1 LKRVIS
7 FILAT
12 VVALTS
18 FATGASA
25 ASQLETTVDKLIGIK
40 YRYGGTTTKGFDC
53 SGFTTYVFNQV
64 GIKLLRSS
72 REQATMGKKV
82 ERKDLRPGDLVFF
95 NTFGKRISHVGIYL
109 GDGKFVHS
117 SSKRGVRISSMSER
131 YYVKRYVTARRVL
144 SEDLYT
150 AFAVDKSVLEAV
162 EVAVNSSDNEG
173 DVASVPTS
181 ALQRSLP
188 AAVELDEADE
198 AVEAE
203 DSDTAEVP

>member
-7 FILAT
+7 FIVAS

-40 YRYGGTTTKGFDC
+40 YRYGGMTTKGFDC

-64 GIKLLRSS
+64 GVKLLRSS

-82 ERKDLRPGDLVFF
+82 ERNDLRPGDLVFF
-95 NTFGKRISHVGIYL
+95 NTFGKRISHAGIYL

-117 SSKRGVRISSMSER
+117 SSKRGVRISSMSDR
-131 YYVKRYVTARRVL
+131 YYVKRYITARRVL
-144 SEDLYT
+144 SEELYT
-150 AFAVDKSVLEAV
+150 AFALDGSMLQAV
-162 EVAVNSSDNEG
+162 EVAVNSSNNQG
-173 DVASVPTS
+173 DTASVPAST
-181 ALQRSLP
+181 LLNSLP
-188 AAVELDEADE
+188 AAEEIDVADE
-198 AVEAE
+198 AEETTTA
-203 DSDTAEVP
+203 TAEAP

>member
-25 ASQLETTVDKLIGIK
+25 ASQLESTVDKLVGIK

-53 SGFTTYVFNQV
+53 SGFTSYVFNKV

-72 REQATMGKKV
+72 REQATMGIKV
-82 ERKDLRPGDLVFF
+82 DRDDLRPGDLVFF

-117 SSKRGVRISSMSER
+117 SSKRGVRISSMSEK
-131 YYVKRYVTARRVL
+131 YYVKRYVTSRRVL
-144 SEDLYT
+144 SEELYT
-150 AFAVDKSVLEAV
+150 AFAVDGSVLQAV
-162 EVAVNSSDNEG
+162 EVAVNSSNNQG
-173 DVASVPTS
+173 DTASVPTGT
-181 ALQRSLP
+181 LQRSLP
-188 AAVELDEADE
+188 AAVELDEANEADE
-198 AVEAE
+198 SE
-203 DSDTAEVP
+203 DTETALAP